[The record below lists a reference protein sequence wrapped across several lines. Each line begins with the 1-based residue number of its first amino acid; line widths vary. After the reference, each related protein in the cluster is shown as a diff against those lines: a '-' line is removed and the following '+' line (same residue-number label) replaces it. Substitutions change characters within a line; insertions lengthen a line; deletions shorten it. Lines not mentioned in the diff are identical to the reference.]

1 MPTSLHRRLLSIEAV
16 CAALLTLLTLTMG
29 AQVVSRYLLAAPF
42 IWADEVVG
50 LAFTWLTFL
59 AAAVTLKHHGHIAF
73 TSLIEL
79 FDTRVRRVAQTVIA
93 LVVAGF
99 LGVLAVMGVRMTLL
113 VHAQLSAALEW
124 PMSVYYAAL
133 PVGAVLMLYYAARQ
147 VVGLW
152 RVEVR

>member
-1 MPTSLHRRLLSIEAV
+1 MSTSLPRRLLSIEAV
-16 CAALLTLLTLTMG
+16 CAALLILLTLTMG

-73 TSLIEL
+73 TYFIEL
-79 FDTRVRRVAQTVIA
+79 FDPRVHRVAQTVIS
-93 LVVAGF
+93 LMVAGV
-99 LGVLAVMGVRMTLL
+99 LGVLAVMGVRMTML

-133 PVGAVLMLYYAARQ
+133 PVGAVLMFYDTARQ
-147 VVGLW
+147 IFALW
-152 RVEVR
+152 QVDTQ

>member
-1 MPTSLHRRLLSIEAV
+1 MPSSLTSRLLSIEVV
-16 CAALLTLLTLTMG
+16 CAALLILLTLTMG
-29 AQVVSRYLLAAPF
+29 AQVVARYLLAAPF

-73 TSLIEL
+73 TFFIEL
-79 FDTRVRRVAQTVIA
+79 FDPPVRRVAQTVIA
-93 LVVAGF
+93 LVVVGF

-113 VHAQLSAALEW
+113 VHPQLSAALEW

-133 PVGAVLMLYYAARQ
+133 PVGAVLMLYYTARQ
-147 VVGLW
+147 VFGLW
-152 RVEVR
+152 QVDAR